1 MNSMKGISGRFREER
16 PALKNSVRDGFLKCV
31 FSLRAEHKAHF
42 SLCIMYLRI
51 DRAAGFYNRTGNV
64 RVSRPVP
71 QMTIENQYVK
81 I

>member
-1 MNSMKGISGRFREER
+1 
-16 PALKNSVRDGFLKCV
+16 
-31 FSLRAEHKAHF
+31 
-42 SLCIMYLRI
+42 MYLRI